1 MKYNLVQ
8 TPFRSTLLNDSTFD
22 NLFDNFLNLTHNS
35 KSNYMTV
42 PRANVI
48 KNEHGYSI
56 ELAAPGFTRDEFQLS
71 VDNGTLTVKVG
82 TEDSEGYEQRVVSR
96 EYMFESFTRNW
107 TLPENANSDS
117 ISARYEAGILLI
129 DVPVK
134 NERHAARLIS
144 VD

>member
-1 MKYNLVQ
+1 MFLVKRNFNSDFF
-8 TPFRSTLLNDSTFD
+8 PSIPSIE
-22 NLFDNFLNLTHNS
+22 NLFSDNFLNQDS
-35 KSNYMTV
+35 KSSYMTV

-48 KNEHGYSI
+48 KNENGYSI

-71 VDNGTLTVKVG
+71 VDNNTLTVKVG

-96 EYMFESFTRNW
+96 EYMFKSFTRNW

-134 NERHAARLIS
+134 NEQHVARLIS